1 MSDIPQAPNGAAKP
15 AERRVRHGLIEDWR
29 DAVGILI
36 LLTAAAFF
44 GALTTRFWPDED
56 TPKIATDITARLD
69 AIEARQSPS
78 ELANL
83 KDRAA
88 KFDTRLA
95 AAEAATAAGGAG
107 SALGAPAAL
116 EAAREQIEDLGA
128 RLTALEAKLATTPD
142 DIKATHAAL
151 TAQTA
156 NVTGLTTRLDTFAER
171 LTKLESSDLIEMARR
186 ASLASAIANL
196 MRAAQGSAPFKAEFD
211 VVASLLPD
219 DPRLKD
225 MAPLAAKGLPTAGT
239 LIAQFGDKA
248 DATMDVERLAKAEDM
263 WARLSAN
270 FMALVS
276 SRKVGEVGDNTS
288 EGRLARAELR
298 LKAGDLGAAVREL
311 AAIKGPAREP
321 LKPWLADAAA
331 RVKLE
336 AALADLNT
344 RAIQALS
351 GAAAPAAPV
360 PQPPQ
365 TPAKP

>member
-1 MSDIPQAPNGAAKP
+1 MSDILLAPNGTAKP
-15 AERRVRHGLIEDWR
+15 AERGVRHGLIEDWR

-44 GALTTRFWPDED
+44 GALIARFWPDED
-56 TPKIATDITARLD
+56 TPKIAADITARLD
-69 AIEARQSPS
+69 TIEVRQSPS

-88 KFDTRLA
+88 KLETRLA
-95 AAEAATAAGGAG
+95 AAEGAIAAAGAG
-107 SALGAPAAL
+107 SALDAPAAL
-116 EAAREQIEDLGA
+116 EAARKQIEDLGA

-142 DIKATHAAL
+142 DVKATQAAL
-151 TAQTA
+151 AAQTT
-156 NVTGLTTRLDTFAER
+156 NLTGLTTRLDTFAER

-196 MRAAQGSAPFKAEFD
+196 MRAAQGSAPFKSEFD
-211 VVASLLPD
+211 VVASLLPGE
-219 DPRLKD
+219 PRLKEL
-225 MAPLAAKGLPTAGT
+225 APLAAKGMPTAGT
-239 LIAQFGDKA
+239 LIAQFGDKV
-248 DATMDVERLAKAEDM
+248 DAAMDVERLAKAEDV

-276 SRKVGEVGDNTS
+276 SRKVGEVGDNTT

-311 AAIKGPAREP
+311 NQIKGPAREP
-321 LKPWLADAAA
+321 LKLWLADAVA

-336 AALADLNT
+336 AALAELNT
-344 RAIQALS
+344 RAIQELS
-351 GAAAPAAPV
+351 GAAATSAPV
-360 PQPPQ
+360 SQPPQPPG
-365 TPAKP
+365 KP